1 MKIKKAKIKKPT
13 ARIVQLYT
21 GDGKG
26 KTTAAIGQAI
36 RAAGAG
42 KKVAFF
48 QFLKGG
54 KFPVSEEK
62 ILTAQDNIHYTRFN
76 ETTEFFDR
84 DFDSRAMAAR
94 VSLDLNVVKKAA
106 LSGKYGIII
115 LDEITHVI
123 SQGFCAEKTILDI
136 IKSSPSGFVMTGRDA
151 GRGLV
156 RAAGLVTEMK
166 AVKHPFDSGVR
177 ASKGVEF

>member
-62 ILTAQDNIHYTRFN
+62 ILTAQDIRP
-76 ETTEFFDR
+76 R
-84 DFDSRAMAAR
+84 GSRCASAR
-94 VSLDLNVVKKAA
+94 
-106 LSGKYGIII
+106 
-115 LDEITHVI
+115 
-123 SQGFCAEKTILDI
+123 CATARRI
-136 IKSSPSGFVMTGRDA
+136 V
-151 GRGLV
+151 
-156 RAAGLVTEMK
+156 
-166 AVKHPFDSGVR
+166 HW
-177 ASKGVEF
+177 